1 MWLPAYFRSY
11 CITVSASRMMSSA
24 AGKYRDRILGIGHNA
39 IFHIISNVSNT
50 ILPWDASVCVIKYT
64 ENKVINIRKQKG
76 IVKSYI
82 PLASVIRYHG
92 SLVFTCHFF
101 RFAVWFSSVLPN
113 KRWIIVGRFPRFRL
127 LVSGCIRQ
135 QQFGLLV
142 VADKFSEL
150 LLHSRRLHPS
160 TQPAQCP
167 LCLIYPS
174 FGNQPYRGLWHL
186 REAHH
191 L

>member
-1 MWLPAYFRSY
+1 MYFEFL
-11 CITVSASRMMSSA
+11 SAP
-24 AGKYRDRILGIGHNA
+24 L
-39 IFHIISNVSNT
+39 NT
-50 ILPWDASVCVIKYT
+50 QKIKSLIY
-64 ENKVINIRKQKG
+64 ENKRGLLNRTFHWLLLFDVM
-76 IVKSYI
+76 
-82 PLASVIRYHG
+82 A
-92 SLVFTCHFF
+92 LVFTCHLY

-113 KRWIIVGRFPRFRL
+113 KRWIIVGRLPRSRL
-127 LVSGCIRQ
+127 LVSGCIHD

-150 LLHSRRLHPS
+150 LLHSPRLHPS

-186 REAHH
+186 RGAHY